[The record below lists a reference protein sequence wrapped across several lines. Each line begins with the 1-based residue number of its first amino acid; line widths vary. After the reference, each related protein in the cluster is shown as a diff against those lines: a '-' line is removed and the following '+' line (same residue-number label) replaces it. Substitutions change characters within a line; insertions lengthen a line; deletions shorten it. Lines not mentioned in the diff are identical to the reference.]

1 MAEFIFAEQNGRKIP
16 AEDKIFKINGQ
27 AKAAMAVKGEENVI
41 TATLGALYDENGKMV
56 VLSSVVDVLKNL
68 APTDYAEYA
77 PICGTPAFREAVKKA
92 AFGSYELD
100 CYAEAVASPGGTGAI
115 RNTISNFSKPGD
127 VVLTSDWHWPAYNN
141 IAQEQGRSLTT
152 FELTNAEGGFNIA
165 DFKEKASALIEKQG
179 SLIAIINSPAHNPTG
194 YSLTTDEW
202 QQLVDAAKEMTA
214 DGKKKMTILVDAAYI
229 DFAGER
235 DEVRKFLPILTGL
248 PENIL
253 PLMAYS
259 MSKTFTL
266 YGMRGG
272 ALICMAPTKEIA
284 EEFRR
289 VCEYSSRA
297 SWSNCSR
304 PAQMVLSKIYDDP
317 ALMEKVD
324 AERREAREMLHRR
337 GKAFEEEAAKVG
349 LKMVPFDS
357 GFFASVPYAD
367 PDTLAAKLQEYDV
380 FLIPFAKGIRVSLAG
395 ISEAACRKIPALI
408 VKAMKELDK

>member
-1 MAEFIFAEQNGRKIP
+1 MSEFIFAEQNGRKIP
-16 AEDKIFKINGQ
+16 LEDRIFKINGQ
-27 AKAAMAVKGEENVI
+27 AKAAMAAKGEENVI
-41 TATLGALYDENGKMV
+41 TATLGALYDEDGKMV

-68 APTDYAEYA
+68 APVDYAEYA
-77 PICGTPAFREAVKKA
+77 PICGTPAFRDAVKKA
-92 AFGSYELD
+92 AFGGYELD

-115 RNTISNFSKPGD
+115 RNAVSNFSKPGD
-127 VVLTSDWHWPAYNN
+127 VILTSDWHWPAYNN

-152 FELTNAEGGFNIA
+152 FELTDEEGKFNV
-165 DFKEKASALIEKQG
+165 SAFEEEATKLIEKQG
-179 SLIAIINSPAHNPTG
+179 SLIVIINSPAHNPTG

-202 QQLVDAAKEMTA
+202 QQVVDAAKRMTA
-214 DGKKKMTILVDAAYI
+214 DGRKKLTILVDAAYI

-284 EEFRR
+284 DEFRR

-304 PAQMVLSKIYDDP
+304 PTMMVLSKIYEDP
-317 ALMEKVD
+317 ELMAKVD
-324 AERREAREMLHRR
+324 AERRSARDMLHRR

-349 LKMVPFDS
+349 LKMVPFDA
-357 GFFASVPYAD
+357 GFFASIPYDD
-367 PDTLAAKLQEYDV
+367 PDTLAAKLQDYDV

-395 ISEAACRKIPALI
+395 IKEEACRKLPAII
-408 VKAMKELDK
+408 VKAMAELNK